1 MSLLSHKRIL
11 TVLTGIFLSSLVSFS
26 QLDNIDF
33 LRSAP
38 ADGLKLIEAY
48 ITPWA
53 NAFGAGLN
61 GSWYQSAK
69 PHELGGFD
77 INIGLNIG
85 IVPESA
91 TTYDIASLGLSSS
104 LSGSG
109 NAPTISGPETEG
121 PQMTYTQ
128 SGVTLATFNL
138 PPGTD
143 WRYIPAPTFQAGI
156 GLPLGTDLKL
166 RFVPRVPI
174 DQADLM
180 LWGVGL
186 MHSIMQYIPGN
197 EFLPVDASVFA
208 GYTRMKMNIPFNLEP
223 DPSIAENYSASV
235 DPDTYFNDQN
245 MAATIEALNIS
256 AIGSFNLPVIS
267 FYAGLGYSRTRTLV
281 ELTGHYPL
289 PVLVTP
295 AAGVPYA
302 EYNDSGIKTDE
313 DFGKMDIK
321 NFSGLRANIGFRI
334 KLAVFTFNADYTRAQ
349 YNVLTAGLG
358 ISFR

>member
-1 MSLLSHKRIL
+1 MTRIFFRRSM
-11 TVLTGIFLSSLVSFS
+11 TVMIGAALSSFVAFS
-26 QLDNIDF
+26 QLDNVDF

-53 NAFGAGLN
+53 NAFGTGLN
-61 GSWYQSAK
+61 GSWFNTAK
-69 PHELGGFD
+69 PHQFGGFD
-77 INIGLNIG
+77 INLGFNVG

-91 TTYDIASLGLSSS
+91 TTFDISSLGLSSS
-104 LSGSG
+104 LTGTGSS
-109 NAPTISGPETEG
+109 PTIAGPETDG
-121 PQMTYTQ
+121 PEMTYSI
-128 SGVTLATFNL
+128 SGVTLAEFNL
-138 PPGTD
+138 PPGVN
-143 WRYIPAPTFQAGI
+143 WRYIPAPTLQVGV

-166 RFVPRVPI
+166 RFVPRLPI
-174 DQADLM
+174 EEADVM

-208 GYTRMKMNIPFNLEP
+208 GYTRMNVNVPFSLEP
-223 DPSIAENYSASV
+223 DPSIPQNYSASIN
-235 DPDTYFNDQN
+235 PDTYFNDQN
-245 MAATIEALNIS
+245 LSTTFEALNIS

-267 FYAGLGYSRTRTLV
+267 FYGGLGYSRTRTLI

-295 AAGVPYA
+295 GAGAPYA
-302 EYNDSGIKTDE
+302 EYNDSGVKTDD
-313 DFGKMDIK
+313 DFEKLDIQ

-334 KLAVFTFNADYTRAQ
+334 KLAIFTFNADYTRAQ
-349 YNVLTAGLG
+349 YNVLSAGLG
-358 ISFR
+358 LSFR